1 MGRFIEV
8 KAKSQPGF
16 SKGYGLAE
24 LVLRFAKPE
33 KLMTDANKVDVAI
46 CQGGVRFTARPN
58 IWHRCCDGVTSE
70 TKSHRVHRT
79 YAAREMGTA

>member
-24 LVLRFAKPE
+24 LVFRFTKAE
-33 KLMTDANKVDVAI
+33 ELMTGSN
-46 CQGGVRFTARPN
+46 
-58 IWHRCCDGVTSE
+58 
-70 TKSHRVHRT
+70 
-79 YAAREMGTA
+79 

>member
-24 LVLRFAKPE
+24 LLLRFAKAE
-33 KLMTDANKVDVAI
+33 ELMMD
-46 CQGGVRFTARPN
+46 
-58 IWHRCCDGVTSE
+58 
-70 TKSHRVHRT
+70 
-79 YAAREMGTA
+79 